1 MSSSNTNTK
10 QLLITVGTTKFDA
23 LIASIDTPE
32 FYATAIKHNFNKIL
46 IQKGTGSYIPSAYSS
61 VSHAINVEVAT
72 ILPNFENVIANSALV
87 ISHGGAGII
96 LECLKHKKKVI
107 VCVNAALM
115 DNHQVELAS
124 ALDAS
129 NSVKYCTQL
138 ENIHSVVDAVLSGE
152 VVINDYPPFNYTA
165 IPNVIYDMIK

>member
-1 MSSSNTNTK
+1 MSSRNQK
-10 QLLITVGTTKFDA
+10 QLLITVGTTKFEA

-32 FYATAIKHNFNKIL
+32 FYATAIKHNFTKIL

-61 VSHAINVEVAT
+61 VSHALDVEVVT
-72 ILPNFENVIANSALV
+72 LLPNFETVIANSDLV

-115 DNHQVELAS
+115 DNHQIELAS
-124 ALDAS
+124 SLDAS
-129 NSVKYCTQL
+129 NYVKYCKDL
-138 ENIHSVVDAVLSGE
+138 KHIDKVLKQ
-152 VVINDYPPFNYTA
+152 VI
-165 IPNVIYDMIK
+165 

>member
-1 MSSSNTNTK
+1 MSAAKPK

-23 LIASIDTPE
+23 LIASIDTPQ
-32 FYATAIKHNFNKIL
+32 FYATAVKHNFTKIL
-46 IQKGTGSYIPSAYSS
+46 IQKGTGSYTPSAYSA
-61 VSHAINVEVAT
+61 VSRTLNVEVAT
-72 ILPNFENVIANSALV
+72 LLPNFETVIANSDLV

-129 NSVKYCTQL
+129 NYVKYCTELQR
-138 ENIHSVVDAVLSGE
+138 IDSVVDAVLSGE
-152 VVINDYPPFNYTA
+152 VLINDYPPFDYTA
-165 IPNVIYDMIK
+165 IPNVIYDMLQ